1 MIVLEAARAVLVGR
15 LSSKHKNAL
24 PAVLET
30 GRVYRPVDPTLGSH
44 YPALRVLFGLDGD
57 QFYLDYFTHS
67 EDASSHRRI
76 HMDGSVTKLENYEG
90 QFGIRQF
97 ADPAETAREDQRIAA
112 HNRHVAEVLRQKGFE
127 D

>member
-1 MIVLEAARAVLVGR
+1 MNVPDAERAVLVGQ
-15 LSSKHKNAL
+15 LSSKHKDML
-24 PAVLET
+24 PVVVEVD
-30 GRVYRPVDPTLGSH
+30 RVYRLADPTLGSH
-44 YPALRVLFGLDGD
+44 YPRLRVMFGWDGQ

-67 EDASSHRRI
+67 DEASSHRRI

-97 ADPAETAREDQRIAA
+97 SDPAETAREDQRIAA
-112 HNRHVAEVLRQKGFE
+112 HNSHVAEVLRRKGFE